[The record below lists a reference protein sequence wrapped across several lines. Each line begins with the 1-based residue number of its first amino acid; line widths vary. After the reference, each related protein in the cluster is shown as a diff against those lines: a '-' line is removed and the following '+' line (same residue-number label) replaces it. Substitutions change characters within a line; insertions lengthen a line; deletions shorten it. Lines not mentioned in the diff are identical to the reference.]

1 MVYFAYAH
9 KLFTAAESAMKCL
22 WSITWS
28 RRSYKTHA
36 PSQLFYP
43 PKRQGPKRYS
53 PIKGKNRPQRDSV
66 RMLVCVRFAC
76 SNLSYFSTP
85 FWLIPLH
92 ILALCQVLCLL
103 IIDLSSAYFNC
114 RFWRD
119 RCDAINHHSSLVSW
133 KVGQSKSFL
142 RQKLRWSKP
151 LTQNYRPLKHKNIKV
166 RLSTSLKLLM

>member
-1 MVYFAYAH
+1 MLINCSPRQKVPWNACDQLREVGVH
-9 KLFTAAESAMKCL
+9 IKRTRLH
-22 WSITWS
+22 
-28 RRSYKTHA
+28 SY
-36 PSQLFYP
+36 FYP

-66 RMLVCVRFAC
+66 RMLICVRFAC

-151 LTQNYRPLKHKNIKV
+151 LTQNYRPLKHKKH
-166 RLSTSLKLLM
+166 